1 MPRYFFN
8 MVEGQGKKVVRDSEG
23 TVLPSV
29 RAAKKEAL
37 GLARDVA
44 GHGLR
49 GLTQTWKVVV
59 TDEHGEAVLTV
70 ALSDVR
76 AARLRAWLGTG
87 SRLANPSSTFTHRM
101 LVVALAGAILAL
113 AMGIRTTVVVNEPAG
128 GFQTAAALAE
138 DIVIAVRFNPSARMA
153 EINEL
158 LTAYKAAIIDG
169 PRSGGFYR
177 LRIADAASSQ
187 QELADVAS
195 RMARE
200 PVVDFAAVTQ

>member
-8 MVEGQGKKVVRDSEG
+8 MVEGQGKKVVRDSAG

-29 RAAKKEAL
+29 RAARKEAL

-59 TDEHGEAVLTV
+59 ADEHGEAVLTV

-76 AARLRAWLGTG
+76 AARLRAWLGLR
-87 SRLANPSSTFTHRM
+87 SRLAKPSSTFTHRM
-101 LVVALAGAILAL
+101 PVVALAGAILAL
-113 AMGIRTTVVVNEPAG
+113 AIGIRTTIVVNEPAD
-128 GFQTAAALAE
+128 GFHTAAALAE
-138 DIVIAVRFNPSARMA
+138 NTAIAVRFASSAQMA
-153 EINEL
+153 EITEL
-158 LTAYKAAIIDG
+158 LTAYRAAIVDG
-169 PRSGGFYR
+169 PRPGGFYR
-177 LRIADAASSQ
+177 LRIADASAAQ
-187 QELADVAS
+187 DELADVAT

-200 PVVDFAAVTQ
+200 PIIEFAAVVQ